1 MPLETVPFYT
11 QHRPKK
17 PLLENRDLYLAGEPT
32 EFPYST
38 NISPHNI
45 SETLK
50 EIDRISKEDMTPNN
64 LQTLEDY
71 FMRTDNISLQK
82 IIVKKISYLRNQ
94 ILDEEEW
101 QYLISKEQIQ
111 KTLEALS
118 QKENLPYFLRKEL
131 RYLLTKPLDHY
142 TRTEQENFIQETQ
155 ENFYNDSGLAFS
167 VFGTSEV
174 SLILNNL
181 SQYTD
186 AKIDTFFRKYQQ
198 SAPELFLFEECQDLK
213 KKFHSPEMENSY
225 GVKKDSHSHTYA
237 KLWPS
242 STTFLNKVSPDFGAL
257 YTELGEVH
265 CFFQLDPNANPNIK
279 KKVSK
284 IDLTDILREEGLLSE
299 NETVNEELEES
310 YLFLLQPRYKEMI
323 EKEIGI
329 SLENFSIRN
338 QVQILSFLLNKTDP
352 EIQRVF
358 TFLNNTP
365 ILENKIHRL
374 TSFLSLEQGGNKMG
388 EDLLTI
394 TEYLSQEDSD
404 SLFSTYFRFIQSAPE
419 RAQRLSDI
427 FSDTFK
433 GIYESS
439 PVLNKETITKSL
451 HLRANTLFSETAEKI
466 HLGETIGISE
476 TLQKIQ
482 EEETAQETLL
492 EEISHYIETI
502 RTLCIDLRKDLLE
515 KDEMANKKRI
525 SLLEEERFS
534 QENEE
539 DQEFLELEITSAH
552 FDDAELAHE
561 QDITDAMI
569 LSEQEISHLIK
580 EYSDKNLYT
589 EIPPSQKQALL
600 GKLSCAK
607 TLYQHLQRK
616 FEDVLYGRESAVL
629 SQETLKN
636 LSLQTI
642 DETPPELKKECIQEY
657 PPYFPVGISADL
669 NQWEKVFSK
678 ECSVAKPIELYSYL
692 FWLNNQESPVEIVIC
707 DTIQTNNYLV
717 EYPHLTQQ
725 EAYEKA
731 RQIGSVEAQTYRNI
745 MDTFG
750 LHNISL
756 VRYDEFLSSPDRT
769 GERKT
774 FQEYKTLCEKFSQH
788 PLFENALL
796 NAVQESRAQTPEEKK
811 RHIGY
816 ATEEVA
822 WTLAKR
828 GTKIGHVNE
837 ARYDA
842 LSFALEVI
850 EEIFQQENKGDIL
863 ARENEAF
870 LQETLLSLG
879 SVLAQNFSRTFARLP
894 KNTPQYDYL
903 KQLEATFFGNP
914 KTQGFLKRS
923 QVGKKK
929 EGSSLTPS
937 LVQQYVQKHKL
948 FDRYISPSV
957 SSASFGYRQAGKKE
971 ESVVKFREPYS
982 TYFYDNPAHI
992 FLHADQI
999 VAIPQGA
1006 LSGKILTL
1014 PVQKQQEYA
1023 QKVIRPLIIEYFK
1036 TLKTAPEDYFLSL
1049 GKEREVLFEECRSS
1063 ETLTDLLSFVQ
1074 KYIVR
1079 PSTNRSTDTA
1089 F

>member
-1 MPLETVPFYT
+1 MENWPISPDLKREKPYMF
-11 QHRPKK
+11 QRRPKDT
-17 PLLENRDLYLAGEPT
+17 PQSRDFFGTLLSGNYFKDFPEEARQKILLYWRENGVKIQLQFQYFLSQAT
-32 EFPYST
+32 
-38 NISPHNI
+38 SP
-45 SETLK
+45 EAMR
-50 EIDRISKEDMTPNN
+50 DRIQS
-64 LQTLEDY
+64 
-71 FMRTDNISLQK
+71 F
-82 IIVKKISYLRNQ
+82 
-94 ILDEEEW
+94 
-101 QYLISKEQIQ
+101 
-111 KTLEALS
+111 LS
-118 QKENLPYFLRKEL
+118 F
-131 RYLLTKPLDHY
+131 
-142 TRTEQENFIQETQ
+142 QE
-155 ENFYNDSGLAFS
+155 G
-167 VFGTSEV
+167 
-174 SLILNNL
+174 
-181 SQYTD
+181 
-186 AKIDTFFRKYQQ
+186 
-198 SAPELFLFEECQDLK
+198 
-213 KKFHSPEMENSY
+213 
-225 GVKKDSHSHTYA
+225 
-237 KLWPS
+237 
-242 STTFLNKVSPDFGAL
+242 GA
-257 YTELGEVH
+257 
-265 CFFQLDPNANPNIK
+265 
-279 KKVSK
+279 
-284 IDLTDILREEGLLSE
+284 
-299 NETVNEELEES
+299 
-310 YLFLLQPRYKEMI
+310 EMI
-323 EKEIGI
+323 EKIFFI
-329 SLENFSIRN
+329 VSSLDSKKSDTLFSHYAQLAHSLE
-338 QVQILSFLLNKTDP
+338 
-352 EIQRVF
+352 
-358 TFLNNTP
+358 
-365 ILENKIHRL
+365 
-374 TSFLSLEQGGNKMG
+374 
-388 EDLLTI
+388 
-394 TEYLSQEDSD
+394 
-404 SLFSTYFRFIQSAPE
+404 E
-419 RAQRLSDI
+419 RAQKLSDI

-451 HLRANTLFSETAEKI
+451 HLRANALFSETAENI
-466 HLGETIGISE
+466 RLGETIDISE

-482 EEETAQETLL
+482 EEETAQEALL
-492 EEISHYIETI
+492 QEISHYVETI
-502 RTLCIDLRKDLLE
+502 RTLCIDLRKNLLE
-515 KDEMANKKRI
+515 KDELANKKRI
-525 SLLEEERFS
+525 SLLEEERS
-534 QENEE
+534 GQENEE
-539 DQEFLELEITSAH
+539 DQEFLEIEIASAH

-642 DETPPELKKECIQEY
+642 DETPPELQKESIQKY

-669 NQWEKVFSK
+669 NQWEKVFSE
-678 ECSVAKPIELYSYL
+678 ECSVAKPIELYAYL

-707 DTIQTNNYLV
+707 DTIQINNYLA

-725 EAYEKA
+725 ESYEKA
-731 RQIGSVEAQTYRNI
+731 RQIGSIEAQTYRNI
-745 MDTFG
+745 IDTFG

-756 VRYDEFLSSPDRT
+756 VRYDEFLSSPHTT

-774 FQEYKTLCEKFSQH
+774 FQEYKTLCETLSQH
-788 PLFENALL
+788 PLFEAAFL

-828 GTKIGHVNE
+828 GTKIGHINE

-850 EEIFQQENKGDIL
+850 EGIFQQENKGDIL
-863 ARENEAF
+863 APENETF
-870 LQETLLSLG
+870 LQEVLQSLG
-879 SVLAQNFSRTFARLP
+879 TVLAQSFSRIFARLS

-957 SSASFGYRQAGKKE
+957 SSVSFGYRQAGKKE

-982 TYFYDNPAHI
+982 TYFYDDPAHI

-999 VAIPQGA
+999 VAVPQGA

-1014 PVQKQQEYA
+1014 PAQKQQEYA

-1049 GKEREVLFEECRSS
+1049 GKERGALFEECRSS

-1079 PSTNRSTDTA
+1079 PSTNTTADTVS
-1089 F
+1089 